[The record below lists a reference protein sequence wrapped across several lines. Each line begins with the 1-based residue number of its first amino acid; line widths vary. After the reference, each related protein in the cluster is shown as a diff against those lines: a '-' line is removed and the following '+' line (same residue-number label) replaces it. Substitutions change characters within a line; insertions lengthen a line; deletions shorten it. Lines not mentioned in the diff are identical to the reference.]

1 MAGAALAAR
10 LVEVIADL
18 GPPAAAR
25 YRYGSGCIVRGGT
38 VLTAAHVVAGALS
51 VVVRDPAKREYT
63 ATVDPRFVGDADGP
77 GPDLALLEVA
87 DPAFG
92 GDLPPIGLAA
102 VDRDKGEPVERC
114 HAVGYPWFAETRSRV
129 AVRDTVD
136 AIGVVP
142 VLSNLAAGLLS
153 VQVTVAPRALPPQET
168 ALGKSEWSGMS
179 GAPVVAAGC
188 LLGVVTEHA
197 PRQGPSAIT
206 AVPLTA
212 LQADPAHEQWG
223 PGVSDPAAWWARLGV
238 SGSQALQRL
247 PVPPLRAEPAYWAT
261 VREVRGQATL
271 VGWDG
276 ELAELAAFS
285 IGSEGYLQLTGEAWV
300 GKTTLVAE
308 FVLSGLPP
316 GVDAVAYHLVRAE
329 AEATAE
335 KFLSAVVPQL
345 AYLLGLPAT
354 PTDTHTFRHYWEQA
368 VERAEREKRH
378 LLLVVDGLDEDL
390 QPAGPRS
397 SVARLLPRRVG
408 GRAHVLVTTR
418 SGVPL
423 PAVSDHPLG
432 AARQLPLIGHPD
444 AELARVRAQQELD
457 DLLRD
462 ADELEAKVVGTL
474 AAAAGPLTI
483 EDLLAL
489 LPGTRSLALTR
500 TLTERAARTM
510 SMPGKP
516 GRASYRFAHQSLLM
530 QARSTMELEVPQL
543 REEIHKWADGWR
555 SRHWRD
561 DDGTPVPAY
570 LLESYPDTLVPG
582 SGQDGDLGRLAALT
596 SDVGWVAAAV
606 RASGVDRVLGTLRT
620 ATSVLPDGRL
630 PESDNGEM
638 TTARLAGALHAQ
650 SYALRSPWTTADKG
664 FVLRQLCMHGRAAGD
679 GGLAAECT
687 DRLLELPPPQLVPT
701 WTTMSR
707 ARLLTR
713 QFGQIVSVSVSADGS
728 RTAVGLGHEVQVFD
742 GDGILLCSLAP
753 AGLHVY
759 AAAISADGRRVAAV
773 GSGKQL
779 GVFDAWTGTLTGGPL
794 SVGSWSLGLNE
805 DGTVVVFDREG
816 QAGIWH
822 TAEAQSRTVPALQGY
837 PAAVGINGDGR
848 RVVTCPKDGQPVVWD
863 EATDTLYAPTEK
875 HPSSAVA
882 ISADGAVAVSGD
894 ANGTLRAWDV
904 TSGQSIGTVQPHP
917 DRITAVAVTRSGSL
931 AVAGDETGRLLRWNL
946 TRGVVLSAVAHLG
959 AVSAIAVTA
968 DGGRM
973 LSGGA
978 DGTVWDRDM
987 LSAAGS
993 SSTPAGSASAGP
1005 AHVLGLGESVVV
1017 SSGEKALLQI
1027 RNLVT
1032 GKPIRDLAGPAGG
1045 EPMGPVHAVTAS
1057 PDGSVIVAV
1066 GQDPRVLVWG
1076 PSGPT
1081 PTVLRGHRTELHAV
1095 AVTGNGPSVFAGDA
1109 HGVTVGWD
1117 VATPTHA
1124 LMPVTYEAHGTV
1136 TALAVSSDGCW
1147 LVCGTDLGEV
1157 WRWRV
1162 ATGTGEMIL
1171 PQPDDPAQLGPRVN
1185 AVAVSPDGS
1194 RITVVN
1200 VDGRLRSWVNGVA
1213 APEVPGR
1220 GLNQVWTA
1228 AADGTAAMIDDHIW
1242 LQVKPTGG
1250 APLHAVTIA
1259 PATAVALGPSGQGEP
1274 RSLAVAHPG
1283 GAVTMFQLT
1292 G

>member
-1 MAGAALAAR
+1 MSSGGRGLATPR
-10 LVEVIADL
+10 
-18 GPPAAAR
+18 
-25 YRYGSGCIVRGGT
+25 RGG
-38 VLTAAHVVAGALS
+38 
-51 VVVRDPAKREYT
+51 
-63 ATVDPRFVGDADGP
+63 
-77 GPDLALLEVA
+77 
-87 DPAFG
+87 
-92 GDLPPIGLAA
+92 
-102 VDRDKGEPVERC
+102 
-114 HAVGYPWFAETRSRV
+114 
-129 AVRDTVD
+129 
-136 AIGVVP
+136 
-142 VLSNLAAGLLS
+142 
-153 VQVTVAPRALPPQET
+153 
-168 ALGKSEWSGMS
+168 LG
-179 GAPVVAAGC
+179 
-188 LLGVVTEHA
+188 
-197 PRQGPSAIT
+197 
-206 AVPLTA
+206 
-212 LQADPAHEQWG
+212 WG
-223 PGVSDPAAWWARLGV
+223 F
-238 SGSQALQRL
+238 GSQALQRL

-638 TTARLAGALHAQ
+638 TTARLPARCTPSRMRCARPGPRRTRASCCGNCACTAG
-650 SYALRSPWTTADKG
+650 RRRRG
-664 FVLRQLCMHGRAAGD
+664 
-679 GGLAAECT
+679 
-687 DRLLELPPPQLVPT
+687 
-701 WTTMSR
+701 
-707 ARLLTR
+707 
-713 QFGQIVSVSVSADGS
+713 IGS
-728 RTAVGLGHEVQVFD
+728 RVHR
-742 GDGILLCSLAP
+742 P
-753 AGLHVY
+753 AARAT
-759 AAAISADGRRVAAV
+759 AAAIGADVDNHV
-773 GSGKQL
+773 Q
-779 GVFDAWTGTLTGGPL
+779 GP
-794 SVGSWSLGLNE
+794 
-805 DGTVVVFDREG
+805 
-816 QAGIWH
+816 
-822 TAEAQSRTVPALQGY
+822 PAD
-837 PAAVGINGDGR
+837 PAIR
-848 RVVTCPKDGQPVVWD
+848 
-863 EATDTLYAPTEK
+863 
-875 HPSSAVA
+875 
-882 ISADGAVAVSGD
+882 
-894 ANGTLRAWDV
+894 
-904 TSGQSIGTVQPHP
+904 P
-917 DRITAVAVTRSGSL
+917 DRQCVSERRRQSHSG
-931 AVAGDETGRLLRWNL
+931 R
-946 TRGVVLSAVAHLG
+946 
-959 AVSAIAVTA
+959 
-968 DGGRM
+968 
-973 LSGGA
+973 
-978 DGTVWDRDM
+978 
-987 LSAAGS
+987 AGS
-993 SSTPAGSASAGP
+993 
-1005 AHVLGLGESVVV
+1005 
-1017 SSGEKALLQI
+1017 
-1027 RNLVT
+1027 
-1032 GKPIRDLAGPAGG
+1032 
-1045 EPMGPVHAVTAS
+1045 
-1057 PDGSVIVAV
+1057 
-1066 GQDPRVLVWG
+1066 
-1076 PSGPT
+1076 
-1081 PTVLRGHRTELHAV
+1081 
-1095 AVTGNGPSVFAGDA
+1095 
-1109 HGVTVGWD
+1109 
-1117 VATPTHA
+1117 
-1124 LMPVTYEAHGTV
+1124 
-1136 TALAVSSDGCW
+1136 
-1147 LVCGTDLGEV
+1147 
-1157 WRWRV
+1157 
-1162 ATGTGEMIL
+1162 
-1171 PQPDDPAQLGPRVN
+1171 
-1185 AVAVSPDGS
+1185 
-1194 RITVVN
+1194 
-1200 VDGRLRSWVNGVA
+1200 
-1213 APEVPGR
+1213 
-1220 GLNQVWTA
+1220 
-1228 AADGTAAMIDDHIW
+1228 
-1242 LQVKPTGG
+1242 
-1250 APLHAVTIA
+1250 
-1259 PATAVALGPSGQGEP
+1259 
-1274 RSLAVAHPG
+1274 
-1283 GAVTMFQLT
+1283 
-1292 G
+1292 